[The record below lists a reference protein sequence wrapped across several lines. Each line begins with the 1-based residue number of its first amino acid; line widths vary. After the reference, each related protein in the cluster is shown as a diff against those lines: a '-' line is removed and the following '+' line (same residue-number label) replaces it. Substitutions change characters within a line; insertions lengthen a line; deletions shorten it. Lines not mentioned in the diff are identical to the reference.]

1 MRGKMSYDQSQTAP
15 PPAPEGYQ
23 QQYAPPP
30 KPKKKPEEMISNG
43 LILAV
48 VFLSGILL
56 LLAGILVHITGF
68 LDDFELIKNISIV
81 ALILLDIAVFL
92 LVVFMLLAAILRSD
106 IHHWVRVGLIGIG
119 AISLLYFLSV
129 ITGFSSLIP

>member
-1 MRGKMSYDQSQTAP
+1 MSYDQSQTAP